1 MDWDEP
7 QQTKAPAVHRDLT
20 DVSIELV
27 EDYIGQL
34 EAEIQRARADIS
46 LKKSARD
53 AAESAFK

>member
-7 QQTKAPAVHRDLT
+7 QQTKAPVVHRDLT

-34 EAEIQRARADIS
+34 EAEIQRAQADIAA
-46 LKKSARD
+46 KQVARSAAD
-53 AAESAFK
+53 SAFK